1 MVRRWSCIN
10 NIEISKLNWRFFI
23 NRFNITSLTLSVRY
37 KKYSW
42 KFSYLKRR
50 HWAKRKHISIWY
62 HYFIILSSWSLFYR
76 SIRQLFKY
84 QYYYNIQYYN
94 FLWVNPKH
102 YGAIKKLTLD
112 CLNFYN
118 STSVSRKI
126 LQRFFST
133 PINNDFNLTLYFSD
147 VIPTPQKK
155 KKDHYAFNLQSVY
168 DREVYDLTPYYED
181 HREMVYKKPLIF
193 NSFGLGFKQAIE
205 IYKITLYLFFFKII
219 K

>member
-1 MVRRWSCIN
+1 MVRRWSHIN
-10 NIEISKLNWRFFI
+10 RIEISKLHWRFFM
-23 NRFNITSLTLSVRY
+23 NRFNITALTLSVRY

-42 KFSYLKRR
+42 KFTFLKRR

-94 FLWVNPKH
+94 FIWVNPQH
-102 YGAIKKLTLD
+102 YGSLKKLTLD

-118 STSVSRKI
+118 STSISKKI
-126 LQRFFST
+126 LKRFFNMY
-133 PINNDFNLTLYFSD
+133 INNNINLTFYFSNE
-147 VIPTPQKK
+147 IPFFGEKE
-155 KKDHYAFNLQSVY
+155 KDYYNFNLQSVY
-168 DREVYDLTPYYED
+168 DKEIYDLTPYHDDYQQTI
-181 HREMVYKKPLIF
+181 YKKSLIF
-193 NSFGLGFKQAIE
+193 NNFNLGFKQAIE